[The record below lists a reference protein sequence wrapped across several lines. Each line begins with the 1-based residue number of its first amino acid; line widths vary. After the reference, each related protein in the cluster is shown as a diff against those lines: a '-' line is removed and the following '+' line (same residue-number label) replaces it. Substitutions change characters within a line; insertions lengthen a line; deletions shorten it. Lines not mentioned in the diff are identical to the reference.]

1 MGAGGAVADDPAHR
15 AWYYVDADE
24 RTDEVRAKTRSSEA
38 KARAPAE
45 ADAIDP
51 VSRGP

>member
-24 RTDEVRAKTRSSEA
+24 RTDEVRGDDALVRANARSGRGGRDRS
-38 KARAPAE
+38 
-45 ADAIDP
+45 